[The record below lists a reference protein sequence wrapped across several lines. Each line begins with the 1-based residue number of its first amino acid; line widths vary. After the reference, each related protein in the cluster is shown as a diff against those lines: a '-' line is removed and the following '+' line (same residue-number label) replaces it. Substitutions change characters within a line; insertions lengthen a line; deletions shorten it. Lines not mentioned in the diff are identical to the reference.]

1 VKGRAPRLGF
11 SGASG
16 KALPIATKF
25 RGNCKRAMNPTLV
38 IANKNY
44 SSWSFRPW
52 ILMRHFG
59 LAFDEIVI
67 PMAQEN
73 TRAEMLRFS
82 PAGKCPSLR
91 DGEIVVWDSL
101 AIIEYV
107 AELHPRLPIW
117 PRPRAARAQARSL
130 AAEMHSGLMAM
141 RQHLPMNMRRAIAR
155 RELTPE
161 ASADVAR
168 LERAF
173 GQARGEFGQA
183 GAFLFGDFSAADAM
197 FAPVINRLHVY
208 DVTVTA
214 ATSAYMDAMMALP
227 AWQEWR
233 AQAEAETWIIGKYE
247 AA

>member
-1 VKGRAPRLGF
+1 MSL
-11 SGASG
+11 
-16 KALPIATKF
+16 
-25 RGNCKRAMNPTLV
+25 TLV

-59 LAFDEIVI
+59 LVFDEAVI

-73 TRAEMLRFS
+73 TRAEMLRYS

-91 DGEIVVWDSL
+91 DGEITVWDSL

-107 AELHPRLPIW
+107 AELHPRLAIW
-117 PRPRAARAQARSL
+117 PRPLAARAHARSL
-130 AAEMHSGLMAM
+130 AAEMHSGFMDI
-141 RQHLPMNMRRAIAR
+141 RQLLPINMRRVVAR

-168 LERAF
+168 LEQAF
-173 GQARGEFGQA
+173 ARARGEFCQA
-183 GAFLFGDFSAADAM
+183 DAFLFGDFSAADAM
-197 FAPVINRLHVY
+197 FAPVVNRLHVY
-208 DVTVTA
+208 DVTVA
-214 ATSAYMDAMMALP
+214 PATRAYMDAMMALP
-227 AWQEWR
+227 AWQEWS

-247 AA
+247 AD

>member
-1 VKGRAPRLGF
+1 MK
-11 SGASG
+11 
-16 KALPIATKF
+16 
-25 RGNCKRAMNPTLV
+25 PTLV

-67 PMAQEN
+67 PLVQDN
-73 TRAEMLRFS
+73 THAEILRFS
-82 PAGKCPSLR
+82 PAGKCPSLH

-107 AELHPRLPIW
+107 AELYPDKPIW
-117 PRPRAARAQARSL
+117 PGPQAARAQARSL
-130 AAEMHSGLMAM
+130 AAEMHSGFQAL
-141 RQHLPMNMRRAIAR
+141 RQLLPMNMRRAVAR

-168 LERAF
+168 LEQAF

-197 FAPVINRLHVY
+197 FAPVVNRLHVY

-214 ATSAYMDAMMALP
+214 ATNAYMDAMMALP

-233 AQAEAETWIIGKYE
+233 AQAEAETWIIEKYE